1 MWHLDTLK
9 PTLAF
14 ISISIDEIPTNNRL
28 QVSVTKGEYN
38 IFTLSHGA
46 DVPKSTVMNIQPA
59 CQNFDEAL
67 KHTLQEMSFSQ
78 VPETIFIGGE
88 QLYVKSPYT
97 PWKKIGQS
105 YQGLVD
111 QNAIFSLAMEIKKI
125 ESRTWLC
132 LIY

>member
-38 IFTLSHGA
+38 VFTLSHGA

-97 PWKKIGQS
+97 
-105 YQGLVD
+105 L
-111 QNAIFSLAMEIKKI
+111 
-125 ESRTWLC
+125 
-132 LIY
+132 